1 MRAIAAVFVSLSF
14 AAPAI
19 ALAQAGTAPDLNST
33 PPSIAKQPGGDT
45 QANAEAAF
53 RDASARCRKVTPAKQ
68 RRDCVAQA
76 MREAEGAPRA
86 RTPSVEVRPAAP
98 AASAASR

>member
-1 MRAIAAVFVSLSF
+1 MRTMTAAALALSLT
-14 AAPAI
+14 APAI
-19 ALAQAGTAPDLNST
+19 AHAQAGTAPDLNTLPLSV
-33 PPSIAKQPGGDT
+33 AKQPGGDT

-53 RDASARCRKVTPAKQ
+53 RDAQARCRKVKPAQQ

-76 MREAEGAPRA
+76 MREAEGVRT
-86 RTPSVEVRPAAP
+86 RTPSVEVRPASS